1 MIATKFAEEL
11 LLIATQT
18 PPTHRAAQPY
28 SSSSCSKWF
37 LKRWK
42 TSMWSSI
49 SNRRKINC
57 SFCSSPIRA
66 WPFLSWRSISV
77 WAIVKFAVWLHLW
90 RRKTGFIARVPT
102 RPDAGSC
109 PESPDKRPHKCPY
122 RNFHFFCDSSYAV
135 TTFSLVLHLLAWHS
149 CCLPV
154 QWTHRDPLKLPP
166 FSRSI
171 WHATFPLPKQFH
183 FQDKRTD
190 FPQKSVE
197 ICWFSKQICLENG
210 SLCRVG
216 IRYTLRKSTQ

>member
-66 WPFLSWRSISV
+66 WPFPSWRNISV
-77 WAIVKFAVWLHLW
+77 WATVKFAVWLHLW

-122 RNFHFFCDSSYAV
+122 RNFRFFRDSSYAV
-135 TTFSLVLHLLAWHS
+135 TAFSLVLHLLAWHS

-154 QWTHRDPLKLPP
+154 QWTYIEAHSNCPHFRGQFDTQLFRHQNNFIFRINEPIFHKN
-166 FSRSI
+166 RSKS
-171 WHATFPLPKQFH
+171 A
-183 FQDKRTD
+183 D
-190 FPQKSVE
+190 FL
-197 ICWFSKQICLENG
+197 SKY
-210 SLCRVG
+210 V
-216 IRYTLRKSTQ
+216 